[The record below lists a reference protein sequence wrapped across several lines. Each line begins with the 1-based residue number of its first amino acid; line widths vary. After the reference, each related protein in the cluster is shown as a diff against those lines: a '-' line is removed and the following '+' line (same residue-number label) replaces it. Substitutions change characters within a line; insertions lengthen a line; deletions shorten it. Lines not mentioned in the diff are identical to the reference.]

1 MKWGKLVFACCGL
14 LMVTS
19 CGPAAHGEGDA
30 LDAGDQEVVAVVHDF
45 LQALEARE
53 GIRLSMALHSK
64 ATLTRIGMDG
74 DTLKTKVMTGD
85 EWMASVTKE
94 GPALIERLENIEVH
108 RSDLLADVWAY
119 YDFHVGEALSHCGYD
134 AFQLVKENGQWRII
148 GVTYTTEPCS

>member
-1 MKWGKLVFACCGL
+1 MLLSACCGL
-14 LMVTS
+14 FMMAS
-19 CGPAAHGEGDA
+19 CGPSSAPADGG

-53 GIRLSMALHSK
+53 GIRLAMALHSE

-74 DTLKTKVMTGD
+74 DTLRTKLMTGD

-119 YDFHVGEALSHCGYD
+119 YDFHVGEELSHCGYD
-134 AFQLVKENGQWRII
+134 AFQLVKEKGQWRIL
-148 GVTYTTEPCS
+148 GVTYTTEPCP